1 MFLIIS
7 LSESVGKK
15 PPDEIIVIDKLKLS
29 KSLIPEMVNA
39 VKIKIVKN
47 VYIKNILVVTLLR
60 FGEKFIFF
68 SRLNEKPASFT
79 FIISGVNHAS
89 LWPLSTL
96 IISPVILSFFIRNF
110 TVSLMFFKSTFFFNK
125 TD

>member
-29 KSLIPEMVNA
+29 KSRIPEMVNA
-39 VKIKIVKN
+39 VKIKIVRN

-68 SRLNEKPASFT
+68 SRLKE
-79 FIISGVNHAS
+79 
-89 LWPLSTL
+89 
-96 IISPVILSFFIRNF
+96 
-110 TVSLMFFKSTFFFNK
+110 KSTNL
-125 TD
+125 